1 MNTEIYT
8 IKSLEALK
16 EAESLAQR
24 ENHSLIEK
32 EHLLYTM
39 LTQED
44 GIVPAIVVKICG
56 STNAILAD
64 VRHLLDEKPKTFGD
78 TAHTNLS
85 SSLEHALVM
94 AESYSKKLKD
104 EYVSTE
110 HFLLAL
116 AEDGGKVG
124 DVLKAHGINTKTIL
138 EALRESRGNA
148 RVTSENPESTFN
160 ALDKYCLDLTSQARA
175 EKLDPVIGRDDE
187 IRRVMQVLSRRTKNN
202 PVLIGEP
209 GVGKTAIVEGLARR
223 IALNDVPDSLK
234 GKRVLSLDL
243 GALVAGAKYRGEFEE
258 RLKAVINEV
267 GQSEGSI
274 ILFIDEMHTLVG
286 AGASEGSMDA
296 SNLLKPALA
305 RGQLRAIGATTL
317 NEYRKYI
324 EKDAAL
330 ERRFQQVYCHE
341 PSVEDTISILRGLQE
356 KYEVHHGVRIKDEAL
371 IAAATLSNRYITSR
385 FLPDKAIDLVD
396 EAASRL
402 KMEIES
408 QPVALDEVERKIL
421 QLDIEKVSLSKEED
435 DLASK
440 ERLKKIEKELM
451 VLKEKRDAMKMQW
464 QNEKAKINESRQC
477 KEELERLRIEEA
489 RYVREGNL
497 TNAAELKYGKI
508 PTLQKK
514 LEALTKRNEE
524 DANSGKQL
532 LREEVSEQDIARIVS
547 MWTGIPVSK
556 MMADEMQ
563 KYLHL
568 EDVLQKRVVGQDKA
582 VRAVSDAIR
591 RNKAGLSDGNRPLA
605 SFLCVGPTGVGKTE
619 LAKTLSSFLFNDEAA
634 LTRIDMSE
642 YMEKISVSR
651 LIGAAPGYVGYE
663 EGGQLTEAVR
673 RRPYS
678 VILFDEIEKAHR
690 DVFNIFLQILDD
702 GRLTDSQGRVVD
714 FKNTIIIMT
723 SNIGSEYFLEEDTS
737 NIKEKIDE
745 LLLQSFRPEFINR
758 IDEVLLFNKL
768 DESSIRKIVDIQLE
782 NVNKRLEERQRKLV
796 VEDVAKELLM
806 EKGYNPAFGARPLKR
821 TIQTEIEN
829 KVATVILEG
838 KFPEGKTLLV
848 KRNGNELTFNV
859 E

>member
-24 ENHSLIEK
+24 ENNSLIEK

-39 LTQED
+39 LTQEE
-44 GIVPAIVVKICG
+44 GIVPAIVTKICG
-56 STNAILAD
+56 STNALLAD
-64 VRHLLDEKPKTFGD
+64 VKRLLDEKPKTFGD
-78 TAHTNLS
+78 TVHTSLS
-85 SSLEHALVM
+85 SGLEHALVI
-94 AESYSKKLKD
+94 AESYAKKLKD

-116 AEDGGKVG
+116 VEDGGKTS

-160 ALDKYCLDLTSQARA
+160 ALDKYCLDLTAQARS

-223 IALNDVPDSLK
+223 IALNDVPDSLR

-267 GQSEGSI
+267 QQSEGNI

-330 ERRFQQVYCHE
+330 ERRFQQVYCNE

-435 DLASK
+435 GSSK

-451 VLKEKRDAMKMQW
+451 ELKEKRDAMKMQW
-464 QNEKAKINESRQC
+464 QNEKAKIGESRQC
-477 KEELERLRIEEA
+477 KEELEKLRMEEA
-489 RYVREGNL
+489 RYVREGDL
-497 TNAAELKYGKI
+497 THAAELKYGKI

-514 LEALTKRNEE
+514 LEELTKRNEQ
-524 DANSGKQL
+524 ASNSGKQL

-568 EDVLQKRVVGQDKA
+568 EDVLKKRVVGQDEA

-591 RNKAGLSDGNRPLA
+591 RNKAGLSDGNKPLA
-605 SFLCVGPTGVGKTE
+605 SFLCIGPTGVGKTE

-737 NIKEKIDE
+737 NIREKIDG

-758 IDEVLLFNKL
+758 IDEVLLFNRL
-768 DESSIRKIVDIQLE
+768 DKTSIRQIVDIQLE

-796 VEDVAKELLM
+796 VEDDAKEFLM
-806 EKGYNPAFGARPLKR
+806 EKGYDPAFGARPLKR
-821 TIQTEIEN
+821 TIQTELEN
-829 KVATVILEG
+829 KIASIILEG
-838 KFPEGKTLLV
+838 KFLEGKTLLV
-848 KRNGNELTFNV
+848 KRNGEELSFNV

>member
-1 MNTEIYT
+1 MNTDIYT

-24 ENHSLIEK
+24 ENNSLIEK

-39 LTQED
+39 LTQEE
-44 GIVPAIVVKICG
+44 GIVPAIVTKICG
-56 STNAILAD
+56 STHAILAD
-64 VRHLLDEKPKTFGD
+64 VKRLLDEKPKSFGD
-78 TAHTNLS
+78 TAHTSLS
-85 SSLEHALVM
+85 NGLEHALVM

-124 DVLKAHGINTKTIL
+124 DMLNAHGINTKTIL

-148 RVTSENPESTFN
+148 RVTSENPEATFN
-160 ALDKYCLDLTSQARA
+160 SLDKYCLDLTSQARG

-234 GKRVLSLDL
+234 GKRVLALDL

-267 GQSEGSI
+267 QQSEGNI

-421 QLDIEKVSLSKEED
+421 QLDIERVSLSKEED
-435 DLASK
+435 DSASK

-451 VLKEKRDAMKMQW
+451 ELKEKRDAMKMQW

-477 KEELERLRIEEA
+477 KEELEKLRIEEA
-489 RYVREGNL
+489 KYVREGDL
-497 TNAAELKYGKI
+497 THAAELKYGKI

-514 LEALTKRNEE
+514 LDEITKRNEE
-524 DANSGKQL
+524 VASSGKQL

-568 EDVLQKRVVGQDKA
+568 EDVLKKRVVGQEKA
-582 VRAVSDAIR
+582 VHAVSDAIR
-591 RNKAGLSDGNRPLA
+591 RNKAGLSDGNKPLA

-737 NIKEKIDE
+737 NIKEKIDG

-768 DESSIRKIVDIQLE
+768 NKTSIRQIVDIQLE

-796 VEDVAKELLM
+796 VEDEAKELLM

-829 KVATVILEG
+829 KIATIILEG
-838 KFPEGKTLLV
+838 KFLEGKTLLV
-848 KRNGNELTFNV
+848 KRNGNELSFNV
-859 E
+859 Q

>member
-24 ENHSLIEK
+24 ENNSLIEK
-32 EHLLYTM
+32 EHLLYAM
-39 LTQED
+39 LTQEE
-44 GIVPAIVVKICG
+44 GIVPAIVTKISG
-56 STNAILAD
+56 STNAVLID
-64 VRHLLDEKPKTFGD
+64 VKRLLDEKPKIFGD
-78 TAHTNLS
+78 TVHTNLS
-85 SSLEHALVM
+85 NGLEHAL
-94 AESYSKKLKD
+94 ALSESYAKKLKD
-104 EYVSTE
+104 DYVSTE

-116 AEDGGKVG
+116 VEDGGKVA
-124 DVLKAHGINTKTIL
+124 DVLKAHGIDTKTIL
-138 EALRESRGNA
+138 EALRESRGNT
-148 RVTSENPESTFN
+148 RVTSENPEATFN
-160 ALDKYCLDLTSQARA
+160 ALEKYCLDLTAQARQ

-209 GVGKTAIVEGLARR
+209 GVGKTAIVEGLSRR

-234 GKRVLSLDL
+234 GKRVLALDL

-267 GQSEGSI
+267 QESEGNI

-440 ERLKKIEKELM
+440 ERLKKLERELIE
-451 VLKEKRDAMKMQW
+451 LKEKRDVMKMQW

-477 KEELERLRIEEA
+477 KEELEKLRIEQAKYE
-489 RYVREGNL
+489 REGDLNR
-497 TNAAELKYGKI
+497 AAELKYGKI

-514 LEALTKRNEE
+514 LEDITKRNEE
-524 DANSGKQL
+524 LSHSGKQL

-568 EDVLQKRVVGQDKA
+568 EDVLKKRVVGQDE
-582 VRAVSDAIR
+582 AVSAVCDAIR

-690 DVFNIFLQILDD
+690 DVFNIFLQVLDD

-723 SNIGSEYFLEEDTS
+723 SNIGSEYFLEDDTS
-737 NIKEKIDE
+737 NIREKIDG

-768 DESSIRKIVDIQLE
+768 DKTSIRQIVDIQLE
-782 NVNKRLEERQRKLV
+782 NLNKRLDERHRRLEVEE
-796 VEDVAKELLM
+796 DAKNLLM
-806 EKGYNPAFGARPLKR
+806 EKGYNPTFGARPLKR
-821 TIQTEIEN
+821 TIQTEVEN
-829 KVATVILEG
+829 KVAEIILEG
-838 KFPEGKTLLV
+838 KFPEGKTLLIRRV
-848 KRNGNELTFNV
+848 GNGLSFDV